1 MSNKT
6 NVQLIL
12 ERLHQSSDII
22 AEAFD
27 NNRIVATEENSK
39 RITLLIQQRILTP
52 DIYDTFQ
59 LRYSMR
65 QFLNAVLNTN
75 KLMDSNTDFSI
86 SFNRLDEYVNRH
98 HDAFL
103 ESRDEDRQN
112 YQVYIRDLING
123 IAGSIADEL
132 LHISSLVN
140 SKFATVTTIAE
151 KMKENEW
158 YMNRATSILNL
169 LETFSFSDIEQRLI
183 GHRDLELSYDLLL
196 KSRMIQFIETFR
208 LILSK
213 LDKYKYEFRKI
224 EAQAK
229 LLRKFSTHLNRYPD
243 WTPNDWSSNEELSDW
258 MCVANPVKLSFY
270 PDVNDSSSENLL
282 VNIALNLPASK
293 TISIYTRKRPFGILL
308 DMDDAPVIQKEFSAL
323 EIAVNAYMDLATST
337 KEGMSARDWWI
348 NNPSMLNKVTEE
360 YWVHR
365 ILSERLNRKVGPEV
379 RIELVFKESEDF
391 DGNVKVSDIVV
402 SQGYANA

>member
-1 MSNKT
+1 LSNKT
-6 NVQLIL
+6 NVRLIL

-27 NNRIVATEENSK
+27 NSRISATEENSK
-39 RITLLIQQRILTP
+39 RIMLLMQQRILTS

-65 QFLNAVLNTN
+65 QFLNTVLNTN
-75 KLMDSNTDFSI
+75 KLMDSGTDFSI

-98 HDAFL
+98 NDAFL

-112 YQVYIRDLING
+112 YQVCIRDLINA

-132 LHISSLVN
+132 LHISSLVD

-158 YMNRATSILNL
+158 YMNRATTILNL
-169 LETFSFSDIEQRLI
+169 LETFSFSDIEQRLL
-183 GHRDLELSYDLLL
+183 GHRDLELTYELLL
-196 KSRMIQFIETFR
+196 KSRMSQFIDTFR

-243 WTPNDWSSNEELSDW
+243 WTPSDWTSNEELLDW
-258 MCVANPVKLSFY
+258 MCIANPLSLSFY
-270 PDVNDSSSENLL
+270 PDANDTSSEKLL
-282 VNIALNLPASK
+282 VDIALNLPASK
-293 TISIYTRKRPFGILL
+293 TINAYKRKRPAGILL
-308 DMDDAPVIQKEFSAL
+308 DMDDAPVVQKEFSLL
-323 EIAVNAYMDLATST
+323 EKAVSAYMNLAIS
-337 KEGMSARDWWI
+337 KEEGLSARHWWL
-348 NNPSMLNKVTEE
+348 NNPEMLDKVSEE

-365 ILSERLNRKVGPEV
+365 VLSERLNRKVGPEI
-379 RIELVFKESEDF
+379 RIDLVFTESEDF
-391 DGNVKVSDIVV
+391 DGNIKVSDIVV
-402 SQGYANA
+402 SQGYANV

>member
-1 MSNKT
+1 M
-6 NVQLIL
+6 IL

>member
-6 NVQLIL
+6 NVRLIL

-27 NNRIVATEENSK
+27 SSRIGATEENSK

-75 KLMDSNTDFSI
+75 KLMDSSTDFSI

-98 HDAFL
+98 NDAFL

-112 YQVYIRDLING
+112 YQIYIRDLING

-132 LHISSLVN
+132 LHISSLVD

-169 LETFSFSDIEQRLI
+169 LETFSFSDIEQRLM

-243 WTPNDWSSNEELSDW
+243 WTANDWSSNEELVDW
-258 MCVANPVKLSFY
+258 MCVANPIQLSFY
-270 PDVNDSSSENLL
+270 PDINDSSFEKLL
-282 VNIALNLPASK
+282 VDIALNLPASK

-308 DMDDAPVIQKEFSAL
+308 DMDDAPVVKKEFSAL
-323 EIAVNAYMDLATST
+323 EKAVNVFMNLATST

-365 ILSERLNRKVGPEV
+365 ILSERINRKIGPEV
-379 RIELVFKESEDF
+379 RIDLVFKESKDF
-391 DGNVKVSDIVV
+391 EGNVKVSDIVV
-402 SQGYANA
+402 SQGYANV